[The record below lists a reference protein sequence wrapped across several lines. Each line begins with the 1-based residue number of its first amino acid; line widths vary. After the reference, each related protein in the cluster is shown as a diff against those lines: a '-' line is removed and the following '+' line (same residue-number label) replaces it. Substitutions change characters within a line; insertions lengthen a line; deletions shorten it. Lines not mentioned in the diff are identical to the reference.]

1 MSVTPT
7 TTKTGT
13 RRRFMNHFKSK
24 VVLFYRQQKEL
35 REISSA
41 QKDGSG
47 NHASNNQ
54 PINEKRSEQVFGSMS
69 FIWRITGID
78 RHLISYWIEHG
89 DEILKSKSKLTTFK
103 LKTNK
108 SNSKREAGAS
118 IAGFQIKV
126 KAVEIYN
133 EIHPID
139 FETDNIDVSTPPENS
154 SATTCSL
161 PLVDLKASDGWLS
174 NFCQRRG
181 FVLRRVSSCGR
192 ELPQHCLSIIFA
204 FYRDLTKVIE
214 DNGFEAGQILNMDES
229 CQYVDAPSHYTY
241 SLKGVKRTVVNITGA
256 EKKKTFRSMDWS
268 S

>member
-13 RRRFMNHFKSK
+13 RRRFTNHFKSK

-41 QKDGSG
+41 QKDGIG

-69 FIWRITGID
+69 FISRITGID
-78 RHLISYWIEHG
+78 RRLISYWIEHG

-108 SNSKREAGAS
+108 SNCVCPPMELRLSNWIIAKREAGSS

-139 FETDNIDVSTPPENS
+139 FETDNIDVST
-154 SATTCSL
+154 
-161 PLVDLKASDGWLS
+161 
-174 NFCQRRG
+174 
-181 FVLRRVSSCGR
+181 
-192 ELPQHCLSIIFA
+192 
-204 FYRDLTKVIE
+204 
-214 DNGFEAGQILNMDES
+214 
-229 CQYVDAPSHYTY
+229 
-241 SLKGVKRTVVNITGA
+241 
-256 EKKKTFRSMDWS
+256 
-268 S
+268 